1 MFRRLVGVVMVGPEP
16 VASAASRAAGSRPFI
31 HVEIRMKPKMTA
43 YKVASVLGGLAL
55 TAALADVAQASPV
68 EQPSGSEK
76 CYGIAKAGK
85 NDCAAGVHSCA
96 GQGTKNSDK
105 TSYVY
110 LPIGACA
117 KIVGG
122 STSPGK

>member
-1 MFRRLVGVVMVGPEP
+1 
-16 VASAASRAAGSRPFI
+16 
-31 HVEIRMKPKMTA
+31 MKTKLTSYTIA
-43 YKVASVLGGLAL
+43 TFVGGLAL
-55 TAALADVAQASPV
+55 AAALPRTSHAGPV

-85 NDCAAGVHSCA
+85 NDCAAGAHSCA

-105 TSYVY
+105 DSFVY
-110 LPIGACA
+110 LPAGACS
-117 KIVGG
+117 KITGG